1 MRRKCQE
8 CRLKKCLAVG
18 MRPECV
24 VPENQCAIKRK
35 EKKAQK
41 EKDKPGTVSS
51 NSLGG
56 GSNLLSNSNGGS
68 PTKVTNDSF
77 KTDILPLLMKCDSPP
92 HFPQPLLPEKILL
105 DNKAK
110 NLPQLNQ
117 NQMAVIHKLIWYQ
130 DGYEQPSED
139 DIRRISAVSNRTPSN
154 ALFWVTLETRVG
166 PLRAKASAQL
176 KHLFL
181 HFLGH

>member
-1 MRRKCQE
+1 M
-8 CRLKKCLAVG
+8 KKCLAVG

-56 GSNLLSNSNGGS
+56 GSNLLNNNNGAS
-68 PTKVTNDSF
+68 PTKVTTDAF
-77 KTDILPLLMKCDSPP
+77 KTDILPHLMKCESPP
-92 HFPQPLLPEKILL
+92 HFPQPLLPEKILQE
-105 DNKAK
+105 NKAK
-110 NLPQLNQ
+110 NLPQLNP

-139 DIRRISAVSNRTPSN
+139 DIRRISTVGNLSFGCSFR
-154 ALFWVTLETRVG
+154 VTRHESG
-166 PLRAKASAQL
+166 PFVKV
-176 KHLFL
+176 
-181 HFLGH
+181 LGTFKDLSLNF